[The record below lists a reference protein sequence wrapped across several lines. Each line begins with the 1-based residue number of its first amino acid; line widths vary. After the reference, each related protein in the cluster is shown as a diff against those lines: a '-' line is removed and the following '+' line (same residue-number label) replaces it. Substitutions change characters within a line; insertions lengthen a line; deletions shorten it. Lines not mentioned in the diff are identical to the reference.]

1 MAPAPTPA
9 PVPAPS
15 PAPPGGAPPAAT
27 PKPIDQAKA
36 TAAIQKFRDAV
47 AASAADKIAD
57 VEGAK
62 AARSALSAAVSE
74 IKSAGDWSE
83 TTLTEF
89 ATAASV
95 GVDEL
100 RTLLSTMSA
109 NATNL
114 SNAFDTQFTPPE
126 K

>member
-9 PVPAPS
+9 PQPNSGTPT
-15 PAPPGGAPPAAT
+15 PPPAAT
-27 PKPIDQAKA
+27 PKPIDPTKA
-36 TAAIQKFRDAV
+36 TAAIQRFRDAV

-83 TTLTEF
+83 ARLIAF
-89 ATAASV
+89 ANAASIST
-95 GVDEL
+95 DEL
-100 RTLLSTMSA
+100 RNLLSTMSEHR
-109 NATNL
+109 L
-114 SNAFDTQFTPPE
+114 GR
-126 K
+126 